1 MSLILPSIREF
12 IIFENSSCSISYA
25 EIIEIFSDR
34 KISSMAFFIVSEL
47 RGMSKDFLDF
57 S

>member
-1 MSLILPSIREF
+1 M
-12 IIFENSSCSISYA
+12 SYA

-34 KISSMAFFIVSEL
+34 KISSIAFFMVSEL